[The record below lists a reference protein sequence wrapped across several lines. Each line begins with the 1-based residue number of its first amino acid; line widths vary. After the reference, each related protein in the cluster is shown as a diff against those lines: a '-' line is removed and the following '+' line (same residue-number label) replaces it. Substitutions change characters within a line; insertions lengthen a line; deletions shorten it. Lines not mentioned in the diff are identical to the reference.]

1 MCRLGLV
8 LKEFDLLVLVLVRV
22 LLEDARA
29 DWLVLFVGLL
39 LRSLPGLFVLDGPG
53 LREVGN
59 RYFGG

>member
-1 MCRLGLV
+1 LCRLGLV
-8 LKEFDLLVLVLVRV
+8 LEEFDLVILVFVSVF
-22 LLEDARA
+22 LEDARA

-39 LRSLPGLFVLDGPG
+39 LCSLPGLFVLDGPS